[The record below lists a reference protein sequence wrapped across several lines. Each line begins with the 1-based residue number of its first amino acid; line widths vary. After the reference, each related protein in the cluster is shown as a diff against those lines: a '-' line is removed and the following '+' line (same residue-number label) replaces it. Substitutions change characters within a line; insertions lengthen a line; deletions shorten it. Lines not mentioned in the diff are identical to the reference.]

1 MCADEKEV
9 VQVVSHFYT
18 HIFDSV
24 MRYFQEECSNCAE
37 LFSTSEGQVELA
49 RMVVV
54 RILAEASY
62 QMYTNDAA
70 DGLYDGSLPSEET
83 LRLVV
88 ARQGEENGQLDEL
101 LDMIYPAICDVNP
114 ESGLL
119 PQHTVQQLPEK
130 YDF

>member
-1 MCADEKEV
+1 MCDDEKEI
-9 VQVVSHFYT
+9 VQVISHFYT
-18 HIFDSV
+18 HIFDSA
-24 MRYFQEECSNCAE
+24 MRYFQEERSNCAE
-37 LFSTSEGQVELA
+37 LFSTSEGQAELA

-70 DGLYDGSLPSEET
+70 DGLYDGSLPSAKT

-88 ARQGEENGQLDEL
+88 ARHGEEIGQLDEL
-101 LDMIYPAICDVNP
+101 LDMIYPAICDVSP
-114 ESGLL
+114 GAGLL
-119 PQHTVQQLPEK
+119 PQHAVQQLPEK